1 MLGRVG
7 VREGAGADA
16 ASGYCWAQRA
26 ERGNGLRAGKKR
38 ERWAV
43 GRVGPVRAQKKG
55 KEEAGPA

>member
-1 MLGRVG
+1 MLGRAG

-38 ERWAV
+38 EM
-43 GRVGPVRAQKKG
+43 GRGKGWVGPSAEKG
-55 KEEAGPA
+55 KDEAGPA